1 MLKRL
6 WSEYRNACLLTLTL
20 LVIGIVASPWVLI
33 IALMPIGWV
42 LLMPKGPQLEQHP
55 ETIESS
61 EEVESIEPLKGTTLL
76 EKIKELGDVS
86 KSDLVKACGY
96 VSTKKDGGERLNFT
110 AFYEALLEAKGV
122 EITTSS
128 SDSEEQREDSHQTNL
143 SKSIEEALIRII
155 SENIKEYG
163 ISDLQEIYD
172 DSTQRS
178 YDFSRLEGSYES
190 TLYEWIHIYLKNTGL
205 YNSFLNAKQL
215 AQAEAVP
222 EGTIYGPND
231 EEDENYE
238 GIQEQIDELHW
249 DCILVVA
256 KEGIRQGLN
265 IYGIPEYLENCGMD
279 EYLEEINSIKVDK
292 SNNGVADE
300 VNSENSWEAL
310 DEDELIERLKGT
322 EVPIDIIRKFV
333 NSENWEIRRTIA
345 LREDLPLEIIE
356 KLRNDDDDDVKDAV
370 AYRQLPVEWR
380 KLDDDE
386 KIEKLKDDENVDDNI
401 IEILSTSNNWGI
413 RQAVAQSPSTTENI
427 LKILIHDD
435 DDDVKKATKK
445 ALKAKEIS
453 YEYSINKDDNDKSI
467 DDDEVGCIKKSQ
479 LPAEL
484 RSMSLSNI
492 AKRINERGASKELLE
507 VLSST
512 DNHELKCAIAEN
524 TSTSEEVLIKLI
536 KESEVNWREN
546 SCSDSVDDLA
556 RENLYRRKIPI
567 EFRAMEEQAIIEALK
582 QEDAEE
588 EMLKTCAEYG
598 PVYIRSAVAG
608 NPKTPQETLGMLAN
622 DVNSGWVKEVVALN
636 PNCSKETIN
645 RLLHD
650 DDTHGILVRRA
661 ALLNGLPNDWI
672 KLIQDEDIGEIR
684 KRMINEHPSL
694 KVINTLL
701 KRDEEEF
708 TSSYDN
714 KQFSAC
720 VVYYPDT
727 PDDILN
733 HLRQDDDEY
742 IKAAFRETTMPSDWV
757 VMSDEERISA
767 LKSSDVPLEVFNTLA
782 LSPNY
787 QIRLA
792 IARSDKT
799 SQPILDILAND
810 SDSEVKEAIRQ
821 RELPEEWR
829 ELEQEELIKRFEEG
843 LANEI
848 ILEFFS
854 KSSDWHVRQAVAQNT
869 STPEKILTTLREDED
884 DDVKEAAN
892 KSLRILNPNSDAF
905 GKERKSIYMKT
916 EPGGRIAFSQ
926 LDQNQVNLL
935 IQSISKM
942 NLDEALD
949 ELRYSGVDAEG
960 VVNSGDEGEYGNEG
974 RIFFNE
980 YLQRIGPDEDKETE
994 KFKDGIYAVLM
1005 SLSKCSIEFE
1015 FELDEEFDN
1024 DKLEE
1029 TCVPIRLPSEIKH
1042 GLYGH
1047 PDFNIIT
1054 GFKYDGEEI
1063 EEDYEIIDRGYDDQ
1077 FTIFSI
1083 KEGKTTV
1090 IYSNYNGDEEWNN
1103 SAEILNLM

>member
-1 MLKRL
+1 RKLDDD
-6 WSEYRNACLLTLTL
+6 
-20 LVIGIVASPWVLI
+20 
-33 IALMPIGWV
+33 
-42 LLMPKGPQLEQHP
+42 
-55 ETIESS
+55 
-61 EEVESIEPLKGTTLL
+61 
-76 EKIKELGDVS
+76 EK
-86 KSDLVKACGY
+86 
-96 VSTKKDGGERLNFT
+96 
-110 AFYEALLEAKGV
+110 
-122 EITTSS
+122 
-128 SDSEEQREDSHQTNL
+128 
-143 SKSIEEALIRII
+143 
-155 SENIKEYG
+155 
-163 ISDLQEIYD
+163 
-172 DSTQRS
+172 
-178 YDFSRLEGSYES
+178 
-190 TLYEWIHIYLKNTGL
+190 
-205 YNSFLNAKQL
+205 
-215 AQAEAVP
+215 
-222 EGTIYGPND
+222 
-231 EEDENYE
+231 
-238 GIQEQIDELHW
+238 
-249 DCILVVA
+249 
-256 KEGIRQGLN
+256 
-265 IYGIPEYLENCGMD
+265 
-279 EYLEEINSIKVDK
+279 
-292 SNNGVADE
+292 
-300 VNSENSWEAL
+300 
-310 DEDELIERLKGT
+310 
-322 EVPIDIIRKFV
+322 
-333 NSENWEIRRTIA
+333 
-345 LREDLPLEIIE
+345 IE
-356 KLRNDDDDDVKDAV
+356 KLKDDENVDDNIIEILSTSNNCYIRVAIALCSSTSSEIIDRLAQDDDDDVKDAV